1 MPRTRR
7 LSRLCSVF
15 CASLFLGSSVLFA
28 NVNLKLTAENPSEL
42 EERKVTVQ
50 AYLPAGLHS
59 EDVLDPAGFQV
70 VYDESQQRCHVR
82 REVTLKPKERAE
94 YIIQVRDIWRI
105 DENKLNDFQNQARIL
120 VDKLQKTEYNELAK
134 NLESVIQ
141 QNIKKIREEQ
151 QLGLT
156 ASVARHIEIFN
167 ANQGRFDRVRGD
179 TGVLENLVLSLG
191 GSMNRLM
198 GDSVVAAKS
207 LEELEKDMQVRF
219 DTSRSFFQ
227 DLGKN
232 ESGGPDRTRTLK
244 IEVSNPSSLEE
255 RFVPVLYFLPAGINK
270 EDVVDAKELK
280 VRYDFAKNLYYLH
293 HEGVRLDPGQTQ
305 VFEVTIREKPLLPA
319 IKLAALK
326 LRGDRIAENLEGTPG
341 SQEIR
346 AILKAFEERF
356 SGLVSAQK
364 EAAGTIEGYQ
374 QKTLFDHA
382 AEELENMVAG
392 MEQML
397 AKVKREKDWKSL
409 SD

>member
-1 MPRTRR
+1 
-7 LSRLCSVF
+7 VF